1 MNYGRRRGPYRAR
14 DGAILGVIKGLAE
27 YFSFPVFWMRVIGV
41 FFMLA
46 TGFWPAVFVYLIVAL
61 IMKPTPRE
69 YAQPCGNQGSYESGQ
84 SAQSGR
90 YSQETSCRPQPS
102 RAQQLKKRFDR
113 LEQRIRRMEDVV
125 TSREFEWDSRMGR
138 RRQSQR

>member
-1 MNYGRRRGPYRAR
+1 MNNGRRRGPYRAR
-14 DGAILGVIKGLAE
+14 NGAILGVIKGLAE
-27 YFSFPVFWMRVIGV
+27 YFNFPVFWMRVIGV

-46 TGFWPAVFVYLIVAL
+46 TGFWPAVIIYLLAGL
-61 IMKPTPRE
+61 IMKPTPLE
-69 YAQPCGNQGSYESGQ
+69 YMQPCGDQSGYG
-84 SAQSGR
+84 AGQSGR
-90 YSQETSCRPQPS
+90 YRQDESACGAQPS

-125 TSREFEWDSRMGR
+125 TSREFQWDSRMGR

>member
-46 TGFWPAVFVYLIVAL
+46 TGFWPAVFVYLIAAL

-69 YAQPCGNQGSYESGQ
+69 NTQPCGDQRSYESSGQ
-84 SAQSGR
+84 YGR
-90 YSQETSCRPQPS
+90 YRREPSCEPQPS